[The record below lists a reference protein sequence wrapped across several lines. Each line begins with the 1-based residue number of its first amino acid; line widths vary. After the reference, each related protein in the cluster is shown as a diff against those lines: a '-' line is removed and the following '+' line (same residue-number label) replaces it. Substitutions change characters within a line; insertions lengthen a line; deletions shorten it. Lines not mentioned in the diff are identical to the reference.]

1 MTPHG
6 PTLHLSWGEVYE
18 WESQLPPQPPEDADE
33 ATKNAFAW
41 AALESAKEQGARLTL
56 DLLAQ
61 LAHRPRTVPMERQN
75 YLWAKNDL
83 QTKAG
88 VAKFA
93 LAEYLNH
100 LN

>member
-1 MTPHG
+1 M
-6 PTLHLSWGEVYE
+6 YE
-18 WESQLPPQPPEDADE
+18 WESRLPPHPPADADE
-33 ATKNAFAW
+33 DTKNAFAW

-75 YLWAKNDL
+75 YLWAKNNL
-83 QTKAG
+83 RAKTI
-88 VAKFA
+88 VARFA
-93 LAEYLNH
+93 LAEYLGH

>member
-1 MTPHG
+1 MTS

-18 WESQLPPQPPEDADE
+18 WESRLPPQPPEDADE

-41 AALESAKEQGARLTL
+41 AALEKARELGARLTL

-61 LAHRPRTVPMERQN
+61 LAHRPQAAPMAQHN
-75 YLWAKNDL
+75 YLWAKSDL
-83 QTKAG
+83 RAKTV

-93 LAEYLNH
+93 LAEYLDHSN
-100 LN
+100 